1 MLNITS
7 LAGIL
12 IPEVDMVRAMKNLSP
27 ANFIFDRN
35 SGSVS
40 SEISL
45 HKTLT
50 VTINSFLRNL

>member
-45 HKTLT
+45 HRSLT
-50 VTINSFLRNL
+50 ISINSFLRTI